1 MSKHQKHNRRILMT
15 GKTQFQK
22 VKNELPYVSKDGKWY
37 QLKFYDAENGCYHFM
52 ITESHKGRR
61 KSNIPTYEDVK
72 DKYNIEL
79 EDIIPTPTQY
89 FNKKVGEPSNSNILR
104 TVSDKTFISYI
115 KCHMEEVESIEAVD
129 KLKNVVH
136 THKDKKVRKAAY
148 ETLFTIGA
156 KGLDD
161 IEKYIDHPEITE
173 VENDEVD
180 HTEVKKSIPN
190 RTNTLNKE
198 KAIIIYMALVKKY
211 KKHRKKITCSVFLNA
226 WKEMFECNKYNVSK
240 ESYRKIHDM
249 QVAAFA
255 YVKGE
260 FDDKSYEEIKS
271 VRDTFM
277 IYPSREVPV
286 ELKQLAQSKR
296 VVITLAENIDKHLS
310 GFNVLVRENKYMTYK
325 INDVPYGLSV
335 SGAKKLLKSLP
346 DASELKKKEKA
357 IMDTIK
363 SDSIKLTNK
372 RKAVDKYNAPYA
384 THDFKVFMNRY
395 TIYDCKD
402 KQLTNA
408 CVNLCRRVGINNL
421 SNEKPIDYK
430 FCVGSGKRKQ
440 SMKRA
445 KGRRKANTKNRKGKK

>member
-1 MSKHQKHNRRILMT
+1 MT
-15 GKTQFQK
+15 GKKQFQK
-22 VKNELPYVSKDGKWY
+22 VKNELPYVFKDGKLY
-37 QLKFYDAENGCYHFM
+37 QLKFYDAENDCYHFM
-52 ITESHKGRR
+52 VTESHKEKR
-61 KSNIPTYEDVK
+61 KSNIPTYEDIK

-89 FNKKVGEPSNSNILR
+89 FNKKVDEPSNSNILR

-115 KCHMEEVESIEAVD
+115 KYHMEEVESIEAVD
-129 KLKNVVH
+129 KLKNVIR

-148 ETLFTIGA
+148 ETLLTIGA
-156 KGLDD
+156 KGLDGLQN
-161 IEKYIDHPEITE
+161 YIDHPEIT
-173 VENDEVD
+173 VLKDDGAD
-180 HTEVKKSIPN
+180 HTETKKSIPN

-211 KKHRKKITCSVFLNA
+211 KKYRENITCSVFLNA
-226 WKEMFECNKYNVSK
+226 WKEMFECDKYNVSK
-240 ESYRKIHDM
+240 ETYQKIRDM
-249 QVAAFA
+249 QIAAFA
-255 YVKGE
+255 YVKGD

-277 IYPSREVPV
+277 IYPNREVPV
-286 ELKQLAQSKR
+286 ELKQLAQSKG
-296 VVITLAENIDKHLS
+296 VIVTLAENIDRHLS
-310 GFNVLVRENKYMTYK
+310 GFNVLVRENRYMTYK
-325 INDVPYGLSV
+325 INNVPYGLSE

-346 DASELKKKEKA
+346 NVSELKMKEKA
-357 IMDTIK
+357 LMDTIK
-363 SDSIKLTNK
+363 RDSIKMTNK
-372 RKAVDKYNAPYA
+372 RKAVDRYNAPYA

-430 FCVGSGKRKQ
+430 FCAGSGKRKQ
-440 SMKRA
+440 SMKCA
-445 KGRRKANTKNRKGKK
+445 KARRKANAKNRKGKK